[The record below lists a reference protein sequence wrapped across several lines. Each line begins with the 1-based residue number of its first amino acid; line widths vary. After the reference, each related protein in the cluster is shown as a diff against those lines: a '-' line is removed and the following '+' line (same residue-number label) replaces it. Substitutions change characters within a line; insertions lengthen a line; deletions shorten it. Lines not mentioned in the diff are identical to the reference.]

1 MIVFLVGLCLTAL
14 ISALIRPQISLF
26 FLMLE
31 TEEFDSGNSDQPYEL
46 PEQDLLMPSPT
57 RSQLT
62 VSELSSSLGGASVFA
77 GAMTSEL

>member
-1 MIVFLVGLCLTAL
+1 MIVFLVGLFLSAL

-46 PEQDLLMPSPT
+46 PEQDLLTPSPAKP
-57 RSQLT
+57 QLT
-62 VSELSSSLGGASVFA
+62 VSEVSSSLGGASVFA